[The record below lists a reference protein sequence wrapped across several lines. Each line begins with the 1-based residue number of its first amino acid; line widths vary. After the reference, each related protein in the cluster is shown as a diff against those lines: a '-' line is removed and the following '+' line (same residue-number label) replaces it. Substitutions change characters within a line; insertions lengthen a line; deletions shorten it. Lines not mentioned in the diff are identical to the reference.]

1 MKNKKSNLK
10 WWLIGAGVL
19 ILIIL
24 GAGIGMYNDLVSKD
38 VTITEKWGNLESQYQ
53 RRIDLIPNLVT
64 TVKAYATHEKELFT
78 KITELRSRWASAKT
92 ADDKMAVATG
102 IDEVTKQLQT
112 VINVAVEN
120 YPQLKANE
128 NFLSLQDELAGTEN
142 RVNVARVEYNAAVG
156 SYNKAVRTMPKSI
169 IASMFEFE
177 QKKMFEAAEGAE
189 NAPKVTF

>member
-1 MKNKKSNLK
+1 MKQKKSNLK

-19 ILIIL
+19 ILLIL

-38 VTITEKWGNLESQYQ
+38 VTITEKWGNVESQYQ
-53 RRIDLIPNLVT
+53 RRIDLIPNLVS
-64 TVKAYATHEKELFT
+64 TVKGYATHERDLFT
-78 KITELRSRWASAKT
+78 QITELRSQWAGAKT
-92 ADDKMAVATG
+92 IDDKITAAQGLDGAISRLMMV
-102 IDEVTKQLQT
+102 
-112 VINVAVEN
+112 VEN

-156 SYNKAVRTMPKSI
+156 SYNKAVRTMPKNI
-169 IASMFEFE
+169 IASMFGFE
-177 QKKMFEAAEGAE
+177 QKKMFEAQEGAE